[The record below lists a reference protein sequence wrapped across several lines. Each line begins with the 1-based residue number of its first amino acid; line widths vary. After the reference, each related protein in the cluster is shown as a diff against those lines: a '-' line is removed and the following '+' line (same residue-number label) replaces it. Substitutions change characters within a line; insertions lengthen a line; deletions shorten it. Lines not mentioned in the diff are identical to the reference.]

1 VTFSAPP
8 PELEVART
16 MYRQREWGALAER
29 LRPLGEETLTA
40 DPELGFLF
48 ADAARRLGETETSRR
63 VAERVE
69 PAAMRTGDRRLAV
82 NVVNLRGM
90 ALTDGGRLEEAEDA
104 FARLLELASDWQD
117 EEFAARASNNL
128 GVLANMRG
136 RRDAALTC
144 YARALAAYQR
154 LGYVRGLAQTH
165 HNLGISY
172 RDLAF
177 DADADAHFAR
187 AIELGDAAGA
197 EDVIAGAE
205 LERALLRSRAGD
217 GPLAESMA
225 RRALD
230 RYQRLGDPLGEGD
243 AMRGVAAALRASGR
257 DAEAGDL
264 LDAALV
270 LAESHEDPLLL
281 AEVQRDRGLLLR
293 DAGRSAD
300 AREALLKS
308 AESFGRMGAAAEAE
322 AVRGIAGS
330 LGD

>member
-1 VTFSAPP
+1 
-8 PELEVART
+8 
-16 MYRQREWGALAER
+16 MYRQREWAALAER

-69 PAAMRTGDRRLAV
+69 PAALRSGDRRLAV

-90 ALTDGGRLEEAEDA
+90 ALTDGGRLEDAEDA
-104 FARLLELASDWQD
+104 FSRLLELASEWED

-128 GVLANMRG
+128 GVLANIRG
-136 RRDAALTC
+136 QRETALTC
-144 YARALAAYQR
+144 YGRALAAYQR

-177 DADADAHFAR
+177 AEDADAHFRR
-187 AIELGDAAGA
+187 AIEMGTASAA
-197 EDVIAGAE
+197 EDVVAGAE
-205 LERALLRSRAGD
+205 LERALLRARAGD
-217 GPLAESMA
+217 GPLAERMA
-225 RRALD
+225 RRALE
-230 RYQRLGDPLGEGD
+230 RYERLGDPLGRGD
-243 AMRGVAAALRASGR
+243 ALRGVAAALRASGR
-257 DAEAGDL
+257 DPEAHDA

-270 LAESHEDPLLL
+270 IAQENADPLLL

-293 DAGRSAD
+293 DDGRSD
-300 AREALLKS
+300 EARDALLESAASFDRLGAS
-308 AESFGRMGAAAEAE
+308 AEAA
-322 AVRGIAGS
+322 AVRGIAAG
-330 LGD
+330 L